1 MTKKNRPISE
11 TEVKDYPTMIFPEDL
26 NSQDKMFGG
35 MLVATMDKLAGT
47 LLFRHAEGQS
57 FGTVYIDGISFLVP
71 VYRGDLLLLDAAINR
86 VWNTSCEIGI
96 RAKVQRKRTG
106 KIHHL
111 SSTYFTFVA
120 VEELAETDPESGHQK
135 IVAAPIK
142 YGATPRTKEQK
153 RRWQEAEERTQE
165 RLKKKG

>member
-1 MTKKNRPISE
+1 LTRKNRPISE
-11 TEVKDYPTMIFPEDL
+11 TEVKDYPAMIFPEDL

-47 LLFRHAEGQS
+47 LLFRHTEGQS

-106 KIHHL
+106 KIYHL

-153 RRWQEAEERTQE
+153 RRWQEAEERRQE